1 MTSAFLLLIAA
12 GAAAAVIW
20 LVSCFLQFLMHGAI
34 LGGTGLAIAD
44 IAPYVQG
51 DVGIFMMAALMAVV
65 LLEGRNAWLGF
76 KAGITR
82 TGFA

>member
-12 GAAAAVIW
+12 GAAAAIIW

-44 IAPYVQG
+44 IAPYIEG
-51 DVGIFMMAALMAVV
+51 DVGVFMMAALMAVM
-65 LLEGRNAWLGF
+65 LFQAWNAWQGF
-76 KAGITR
+76 KAGMTR
-82 TGFA
+82 VGMG